1 MWDELVHRWLRV
13 PYTLHVHTDKHT
25 KKPRATILF
34 IHGIGNTGAAWDEV
48 ISGLPK
54 DIRLI
59 TVDLLGFGNS
69 RRPKWAIYNAKIQAR
84 SVIATFLKLRITE
97 PIIIVGHSLGALV
110 AVEFATKYPLL
121 VRSLILCSPPFYK
134 VNEEKRQMLP
144 SGDEILRNIYRT
156 AKKHPE
162 QFIQISTLA
171 AKLGL
176 VNKSYNLTEENAHS
190 YMAALE
196 SSIINQTSL
205 LDATNLSMPTQI
217 IYGRLDPVVVVD
229 NLKSLTIINP
239 NITLSGVLASHDVR
253 GLFVSAIVKAIENT
267 VNKA

>member
-13 PYTLHVHTDKHT
+13 PYSLHVHADKHA
-25 KKPRATILF
+25 KKHRATILF

-48 ISGLPK
+48 IAQLPG

-69 RRPKWAIYNAKIQAR
+69 KRPKWAIYNAKIQAR

-110 AVEFATKYPLL
+110 AVEFATQYPLL

-134 VNEEKRQMLP
+134 VNQEKRQKLP
-144 SGDEILRNIYRT
+144 SSDEILRNIYRT

-162 QFIQISTLA
+162 QIIQISALA

-176 VNKSYNLTEENAHS
+176 VNKSYNLTEENAYS

-217 IYGRLDPVVVVD
+217 IYGRLDPVVVMD
-229 NLKSLTIINP
+229 NLKKLAKINS
-239 NITLSGVLASHDVR
+239 NITVSSVLASHDVR
-253 GLFVSAIVKAIENT
+253 GLFAPAVAGAIENA
-267 VNKA
+267 VRKV